1 MNALYDIIYIIP
13 LSILMVIFFGT
24 FTGMPEGA
32 VLGYIV
38 SVGICIGAVSLQY
51 MKKKNRI
58 RSIGIIAV
66 FLITL
71 FIVSGETQRQLFI
84 AEYSWLGWM
93 VCYSVVVII
102 VGLLMGR
109 YIWIRRSVAALLL
122 IYCIVGMILQ
132 WEMNKAA
139 FALIFFVACICIAEE
154 IQRKWKK
161 DGYTGM
167 KEHIVRLSPVLIV
180 LCIGVYLLP
189 ASSEPYG
196 WNIVKSIYSNAVV
209 FVNKVAGFIVRPSEE
224 YANIGFSDE
233 GEFSA
238 GISDNDQEVLIIS
251 VNENIGTLRL
261 IGCVSGEFEGN
272 GWVFDVKKE
281 SNDRMLDTLE
291 TLCAIKKYDAGYQY
305 DYIKRTKIGYT
316 NLLHNTRYI
325 FAPSKMQVTAVLE
338 GNPEFADR
346 NGSIIARHRMNYAD
360 TYMVSCYFLN
370 DDNPELFVLLNSA
383 KPIESSEWDN
393 IVRSER
399 LIGEDGYTFEE
410 YQKYRS
416 RILDD
421 YCDTD
426 GVSDEV
432 AGILAEISD
441 SSKSK
446 YEMLKMLEA
455 YLKDFEYTTASGAL
469 PSSVCDGKSYLDYFL
484 LESRKGYCVHYATAF
499 VLMARELGVPC
510 RYVQGYCVNDNFA
523 DDVTIKQ
530 NHAHAWPE
538 AYFDNFGWVAFEP
551 TPGYSVGSG
560 WKVSGDHEVGGKVPD
575 HIKDHYGTVTDD
587 LNKTETA
594 EWSDEAPKEPV
605 NIDIRLILIPALSA
619 VGFLLAFCLISRIV
633 ARKKYCRMESKD
645 KLKYITQENMRFLG
659 YLGFCIESGET
670 LTEYKNR
677 ISISDAYDLSDHLG
691 FISDYERL
699 VYSDME
705 VSQQHINYAQ
715 ATNKTLRGL
724 IRKGKL
730 RYRIYYLF
738 RR

>member
-13 LSILMVIFFGT
+13 LSILMVVFCGT
-24 FTGMPEGA
+24 FAGMPEGT
-32 VLGYIV
+32 VLGYVV
-38 SVGICIGAVSLQY
+38 SAGICIWAVLLRY

-109 YIWIRRSVAALLL
+109 YIWIRRGVAALLL

-139 FALIFFVACICIAEE
+139 FALILFVVCVCIAQE
-154 IQRKWKK
+154 IQRKWEK

-238 GISDNDQEVLIIS
+238 GISDNDQEVLIVS
-251 VNENIGTLRL
+251 VDDNIRNLRL
-261 IGCVSGEFEGN
+261 IGCVSGEFDGN
-272 GWVFDVKKE
+272 RWIFDIENK

-305 DYIKRTKIGYT
+305 DYIKRTKISYT
-316 NLLHNTRYI
+316 NLIHNTRYI

-426 GVSDEV
+426 GVSDDVTE
-432 AGILAEISD
+432 ILAEIRD
-441 SSKSK
+441 SSQGR
-446 YEMLKMLEA
+446 YEMLKTLEA

-510 RYVQGYCVNDNFA
+510 RYVQGYSIQDDFT

-530 NHAHAWPE
+530 SYAHAWPE

-560 WKVSGDHEVGGKVPD
+560 WKVGDGNEVRGEVPGY
-575 HIKDHYGTVTDD
+575 IKDYYGTAADD
-587 LNKTETA
+587 LNETVESDVETE
-594 EWSDEAPKEPV
+594 KEPV
-605 NIDIRLILIPALSA
+605 NIDIQLILIPALSA
-619 VGFLLAFCLISRIV
+619 MVFLLAFCLISRIV
-633 ARKKYCRMESKD
+633 AHKKYCRMESKD